1 MPPLDSL
8 TDQGCMSGLGN
19 VSMVEVS
26 FILASLT
33 GLGNVW
39 TRTGLVS
46 RCHMRAALLWAGHF
60 IQHNESRQR
69 MVQVS
74 DAHTLDQS
82 QPRTDWRWT
91 NGRAGGGPLRNS
103 RRG

>member
-8 TDQGCMSGLGN
+8 TGQGCMSGLGN

-46 RCHMRAALLWAGHF
+46 RCHMRAALL
-60 IQHNESRQR
+60 
-69 MVQVS
+69 
-74 DAHTLDQS
+74 
-82 QPRTDWRWT
+82 
-91 NGRAGGGPLRNS
+91 
-103 RRG
+103 